1 MDREVDTVS
10 AVAQGFLRRFGE
22 DCGRKLQ
29 EIAKDIGLS
38 VEEVD
43 ADNFEGALLRISGV
57 PRGTV
62 VLNRNIR
69 EDGRKLFTLAHEIGH
84 YLLPDQQ
91 SRAGPC
97 GRNQIAQWSSKLP
110 VPELEANRFAA
121 EILMPEARI
130 AEVLQK
136 EPQFDH
142 AFRIAEE
149 CQTTLTAA
157 TYRYVELSSF
167 RIAMVWSTKGQSIW
181 YKPSQEFGRAI
192 ELGSLSTETYAHDC
206 FEGREVPKRL
216 EPVPAK
222 AWLYDSNL
230 KDDAKILEQSI
241 YLPFYTSAISL
252 LYLREQVERR
262 SDFDEEDESE
272 LDPNEFTV
280 YREKWPGK
288 K

>member
-1 MDREVDTVS
+1 MNSAVDTVS
-10 AVAQGFLRRFGE
+10 AVAQGFVRRFGE
-22 DCGRKLQ
+22 DCGLKLQ
-29 EIAKDIGLS
+29 EVAKEIGLS
-38 VEEVD
+38 VEEAD

-62 VLNRNIR
+62 VLNRNVR
-69 EDGRKLFTLAHEIGH
+69 EEGRKLFTLAHEIGH

-97 GRNQIAQWSSKLP
+97 SRNEIAQWSSKLP
-110 VPELEANRFAA
+110 LAELEANRFAA

-136 EPQFDH
+136 EPQFDLV
-142 AFRIAEE
+142 FRIAEE

-167 RIAMVWSTKGQSIW
+167 RVAMVWSTKGQSIW

-206 FEGREVPKRL
+206 FEGHEVPKRL
-216 EPVPAK
+216 EPVSAK

-230 KDDAKILEQSI
+230 RDDAKILEQSI
-241 YLPFYTSAISL
+241 YLPFYMSAVSL
-252 LYLREQVERR
+252 LYLKDRVERR
-262 SDFDEEDESE
+262 DDSDEEDESE

-280 YREKWPGK
+280 SRRNWPGK

>member
-1 MDREVDTVS
+1 
-10 AVAQGFLRRFGE
+10 
-22 DCGRKLQ
+22 
-29 EIAKDIGLS
+29 
-38 VEEVD
+38 
-43 ADNFEGALLRISGV
+43 
-57 PRGTV
+57 V
-62 VLNRNIR
+62 VLNGNVR

-91 SRAGPC
+91 NRAGPC
-97 GRNQIAQWSSKLP
+97 TRNEIAQWSSKLP
-110 VPELEANRFAA
+110 LAELEANRFAA
-121 EILMPEARI
+121 EILMPEVKI

-136 EPQFDH
+136 EPQFDLV
-142 AFRIAEE
+142 FRIAEE

-241 YLPFYTSAISL
+241 YLPFYTSALSL

-262 SDFDEEDESE
+262 SHFDEEDESE

-280 YREKWPGK
+280 YRRKWPGK
-288 K
+288 N